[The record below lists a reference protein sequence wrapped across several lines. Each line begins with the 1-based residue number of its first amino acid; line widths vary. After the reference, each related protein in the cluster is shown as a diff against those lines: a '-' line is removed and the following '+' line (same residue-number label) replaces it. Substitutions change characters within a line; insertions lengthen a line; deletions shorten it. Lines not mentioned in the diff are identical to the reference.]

1 MIKAFPLTDHGKAA
15 NIEDGRRLNMRQHVR
30 PHVLQDREF
39 EGCAVVGELLLQ
51 AGFAMEAVEGDPF
64 VYERVIDA
72 VVMTDSF
79 VAGRTS

>member
-1 MIKAFPLTDHGKAA
+1 MGL
-15 NIEDGRRLNMRQHVR
+15 HVR

-39 EGCAVVGELLLQ
+39 EGCAVMGEFILPT
-51 AGFAMEAVEGDPF
+51 AFAMEAVEGDPF